1 MTAFR
6 EITRE
11 QRERYE
17 DEVFSATACRS
28 ASSRGRAQP
37 ELPDPFRTCFERDR
51 DRILHSKA
59 FRRLKHKTQVFIN
72 PEGDHVVTRLT
83 HTLQVTQIAR
93 SLAAAL
99 GLNEP
104 LVEAMCL
111 GHEVGHPPFGHT
123 GEEALSPYVD
133 GEWLHA
139 EQSVRVLSVLEPIN
153 LSWEVLDGIRA
164 HSWKIDPPPATVE
177 GMLLRFADRIAYLVH
192 DTQDAI
198 RAGILAETDLP
209 PFSREVFG
217 KPGREWVHTMIHAVI
232 RESLATGEASMTP
245 QVLDAMHR
253 YRDFMF
259 KNVYLRPE
267 ARRQAEQ
274 AVRILQDLVDYY
286 LEHPDDM
293 PESYR
298 QRDEPLVTQ
307 VVDVVA
313 GMTDRYAMRAHD
325 RIFGREGEGL
335 EVLRSRSLLE
345 RTR

>member
-1 MTAFR
+1 VTAFR
-6 EITRE
+6 EVTRDK
-11 QRERYE
+11 RERYE
-17 DEVFSATACRS
+17 EEALAGSACRS
-28 ASSRGRAQP
+28 ASSRGRAKP
-37 ELPDPFRTCFERDR
+37 EPADPFRTCFERDR

-133 GEWLHA
+133 GKWLHA

-198 RAGILAETDLP
+198 RAGILAEDDLP

-217 KPGREWVHTMIHAVI
+217 EPGREWVHTMIHAVI
-232 RESLATGEASMTP
+232 RESLATGEISIAAR
-245 QVLDAMHR
+245 VLEAMHR

-259 KNVYLRPE
+259 ESVYLRPE
-267 ARRQAEQ
+267 ARRQSEQ

-293 PESYR
+293 PTSYR

-307 VVDVVA
+307 VIDVVA

-325 RIFGREGEGL
+325 LIFRPWG
-335 EVLRSRSLLE
+335 
-345 RTR
+345 

>member
-1 MTAFR
+1 
-6 EITRE
+6 
-11 QRERYE
+11 
-17 DEVFSATACRS
+17 
-28 ASSRGRAQP
+28 
-37 ELPDPFRTCFERDR
+37 
-51 DRILHSKA
+51 LHSKA

-139 EQSVRVLSVLEPIN
+139 EHSVRVLSILEPLN

-164 HSWKIDPPPATVE
+164 HSWKIDPPPTTVE

-198 RAGILAETDLP
+198 RAGILGDSDLP
-209 PFSREVFG
+209 SFSIEIFG
-217 KPGREWVHTMIHAVI
+217 KPGREWVHTMVTAVI
-232 RESLATGEASMTP
+232 SESLARGEVTMATP
-245 QVLDAMHR
+245 VLEAMHR

-259 KNVYLRPE
+259 ENVYLRPE

-274 AVRILQDLVDYY
+274 AVRILRDLVDYY
-286 LEHPDDM
+286 LEHPDEM
-293 PESYR
+293 PGSYR
-298 QRDEPLVTQ
+298 QHDEPLVTQ
-307 VVDVVA
+307 VIDVVA
-313 GMTDRYAMRAHD
+313 GMTDRYAMRVHD
-325 RIFGREGEGL
+325 QIFRPWG
-335 EVLRSRSLLE
+335 
-345 RTR
+345 